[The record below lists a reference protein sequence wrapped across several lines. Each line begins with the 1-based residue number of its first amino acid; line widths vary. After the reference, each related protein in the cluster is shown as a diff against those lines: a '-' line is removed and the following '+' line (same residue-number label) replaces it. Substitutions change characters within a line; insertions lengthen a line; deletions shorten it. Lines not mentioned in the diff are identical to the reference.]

1 MDKSIIKKKIVTII
15 CVFGLIMCFSI
26 YKKGSMYIPYYY
38 KGEFF
43 IAEYV
48 FRDVNEGDII
58 GNPNFSPSF
67 DYVTNETFINEF
79 RNTSKTLGYDFSIEE
94 GSPEENSNFLSAY
107 KINKK
112 YEIHYKEGFIA
123 ISFENFN
130 KSEFLKVLRT
140 LIYTIDKEIE
150 HEELEQRLLECENKD
165 FLEYAIYAHGSK
177 IDYRFYKEEIYKVHI
192 EDMKMGH

>member
-1 MDKSIIKKKIVTII
+1 MNKKKILIII
-15 CVFGLIMCFSI
+15 CVFGLIMCFNI
-26 YKKGSMYIPYYY
+26 YKKGSMHIPYYY
-38 KGEFF
+38 NGEFF

-67 DYVTNETFINEF
+67 DYVTKETFINEF
-79 RNTSKTLGYDFSIEE
+79 ENTLKTFGYDFLIEE
-94 GSPEENSNFLSAY
+94 VSPKVNSNFLRAY
-107 KINKK
+107 IINGK
-112 YEIHYKEGFIA
+112 YEINYTEGFIV

-140 LIYTIDKEIE
+140 LIYTIDKEIDN
-150 HEELEQRLLECENKD
+150 EELEQRLLESED
-165 FLEYAIYAHGSK
+165 REFLEYYIYAQGSN
-177 IDYRFYKEEIYKVHI
+177 IDYRFYKEELYEVHI